1 MGSFIADTDFAGGRN
16 GSVSRFVDIS
26 GVTNPAPEQ
35 VYLTQRVGTGVGS
48 FGYFIPNLIPGAT
61 YDVRLHFAE
70 GFFTT
75 SGSRVFNVAL
85 NAQNVLN
92 NFDIAAAAGGAN
104 KAVVKEFSVK
114 ADRYGLVM
122 LQFLVGAANLS
133 SLRGIELIETAPP
146 SLPLPQSDED

>member
-1 MGSFIADTDFAGGRN
+1 M
-16 GSVSRFVDIS
+16 
-26 GVTNPAPEQ
+26 
-35 VYLTQRVGTGVGS
+35 
-48 FGYFIPNLIPGAT
+48 
-61 YDVRLHFAE
+61 RLHFAE

-104 KAVVKEFSVK
+104 KAVVREFSVK

-122 LQFLVGAANLS
+122 LQFLVGAANLP

-146 SLPLPQSDED
+146 SLPVPQSDED